1 MPIKFGQSFRK
12 FLASALSLFL
22 IFSGCASSNRGGSQA
37 DVNIGPSLEEEVSA
51 GKKIHEEILA
61 SYYIYT
67 KPDVVAYVHDVG
79 NTLVG
84 HADRK
89 LPYQFTVLYN
99 EKIYATSAPGGY
111 IYITTGMM
119 NYLQNEAELAAI
131 LAHEIGLLQYRD
143 PSFSSLRK
151 IVSGVSQTGAMVAPA
166 FGQIGMLAVL
176 GFALVNAA
184 AKMGE
189 KDPGGRILQADT
201 LALDYLI
208 QSGYDPQGLMDVLE
222 RFLDADEKVMPYFS
236 DYYKAR
242 PISKERIL
250 NLEKEFSEL
259 NLEGKELLTR
269 PQIYQDFTKP
279 IREIYK
285 H

>member
-12 FLASALSLFL
+12 FLASVLSLFL
-22 IFSGCASSNRGGSQA
+22 IFSGCASANRGRSQA
-37 DVNIGPSLEEEVSA
+37 DVNVGPSLEDEVVA

-61 SYYIYT
+61 SYYVYT
-67 KPDVVAYVHDVG
+67 KPEVVAYVHDVG
-79 NTLVG
+79 NTLVS

-111 IYITTGMM
+111 VYITTGMM
-119 NYLQNEAELAAI
+119 NYLQNEAELAAV

-189 KDPGGRILQADT
+189 KDACDRVLQADS
-201 LALDYLI
+201 LALGYLI
-208 QSGYDPQGLMDVLE
+208 ESGYDPQGLMDVLE